1 MGLTLTVTLR
11 QHRKKFPALQSAQ
24 RDGMRAS
31 LPVALLVA
39 CLGAL
44 GALAQA
50 PNWAL
55 VDQTILAGMVNV
67 TPGVVAIV
75 GTKSGIVYAKPFG
88 RLTYGIPPPFDASD
102 PPMTLT
108 VRIACAPRL

>member
-1 MGLTLTVTLR
+1 
-11 QHRKKFPALQSAQ
+11 
-24 RDGMRAS
+24 MRAA
-31 LPVALLVA
+31 LLATLLVA
-39 CLGAL
+39 CSAAL
-44 GALAQA
+44 ALAQT

-55 VDQTILAGMVNV
+55 VDQVIQQGMVNV

-88 RLTYGIPPPFDASD
+88 RLTYGIPPPFDAND

-108 VRIACAPRL
+108 VCPRVHILTSDASD